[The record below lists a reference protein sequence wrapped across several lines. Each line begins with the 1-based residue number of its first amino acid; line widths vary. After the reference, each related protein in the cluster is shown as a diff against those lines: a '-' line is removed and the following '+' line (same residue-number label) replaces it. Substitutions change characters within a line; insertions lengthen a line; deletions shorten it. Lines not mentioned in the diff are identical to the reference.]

1 MVQPAENKV
10 SYSMSAKHNA
20 LSLQISVFLFAVFG
34 AVLLGLIF
42 VSYNAI
48 KLTDGDALARQQRF
62 AARSLDAAMA
72 SIPQQQRSATVWDD
86 AVLNVAAVNQTWMDD
101 NLGVW
106 MQNYFGHHEN
116 YILDQAN
123 RPVFASV
130 QGEVLTP
137 RAYDTRAEIIAP
149 LVVQMRQIMSDIR
162 AQQDDPLEAM
172 GEVAVVAPLRFND
185 EVSIV
190 SLVPIISDSGELAQA
205 PGSEALHIALRRVDS
220 NFAQEIGQTIELEE
234 VAFSPTPP
242 VQPFA
247 GTALIGPTGDSLA
260 WLVWKPERPGM
271 DLFVQ
276 TWPFLLLLG
285 LVGSTILLWFTQRL
299 LRVSRQLQDS
309 ETQARLDLAALE
321 QAREAAKVA
330 DQAKMNFMSVV
341 SHELRTPLT
350 VILGYARLGKNL
362 RQFPSARQ
370 LDERLLRQPVNVNL
384 VKSSIDEV
392 LAFATTGMEKIEKS
406 GEHLLFLVNQLLD
419 YAKMETGSLEMHPEL
434 CNVQE
439 VLEPVVEQMRVLT
452 EQKGLDLETQIIP
465 CTMLADIIRTRQ
477 IVINLMG
484 NAIKFTDSGKVSVIV
499 TESDDKV
506 HIAVSDTG
514 IGIEPHELDKI
525 FFAFHQTDLSFSRSA
540 AGTGLGL
547 TVARELAQRAGGN
560 ISVQSTV
567 GHGSTFTLSL
577 PKQASSS
584 MVQAA

>member
-1 MVQPAENKV
+1 MPV
-10 SYSMSAKHNA
+10 KHNA
-20 LSLQISVFLFAVFG
+20 LSLQISVFLFAVLG

-48 KLTDGDALARQQRF
+48 KLTDGDALARQERF

-86 AVLNVAAVNQTWMDD
+86 AVLNVAADNQTWMDD
-101 NLGVW
+101 NLGIW

-123 RPVFASV
+123 TPVFASV
-130 QGEVLTP
+130 QGEVLSP
-137 RAYDTRAEIIAP
+137 EAYDNRAEIIAP
-149 LVVQMRQIMSDIR
+149 LVVQIRQIMSDIR
-162 AQQDDPLEAM
+162 AQQDDPLDAM
-172 GEVAVVAPLRFND
+172 ADVAVVAPLRFND

-190 SLVPIISDSGELAQA
+190 SLVPIISDSGEFEQT

-220 NFAQEIGQTIELEE
+220 KFALEIGQSIELEE
-234 VAFSPTPP
+234 VAFSPAPP
-242 VQPFA
+242 VKPFA

-271 DLFVQ
+271 DLFMQ

-392 LAFATTGMEKIEKS
+392 LTFATTGMEKIEKS

-419 YAKMETGSLEMHPEL
+419 YAKMETGNLEMRPEL

-452 EQKGLDLETQIIP
+452 EQKGLNLETQIIP

-477 IVINLMG
+477 IMINLMG
-484 NAIKFTDSGKVSVIV
+484 NAIKFTDSGKVSVVV
-499 TESDDKV
+499 TESDNKV

-567 GHGSTFTLSL
+567 GRGSTFTLSL
-577 PKQASSS
+577 PKLASSS
-584 MVQAA
+584 MVRAA